1 MNDRGG
7 IMRSVGRLTVVA
19 ALLVSGCT
27 SPRVTAAD
35 CGSAVSTGALPT
47 WARAGFSD
55 DGSGVPHV
63 LGRGG
68 AIVAVLFGGTLS
80 APPAPDRSNKIL
92 WVPRTVAAAGDP
104 LRITARLDG
113 TTEAVSR
120 EVAGGP
126 GPSIIDLPRPG
137 CWHLGLAWSGN
148 TEAMDL
154 TYRPGPPALPGGGSA
169 VPRS

>member
-1 MNDRGG
+1 MTS
-7 IMRSVGRLTVVA
+7 IGRLAAIT

-27 SPRVTAAD
+27 GPRTTAPD
-35 CGSAVSTGALPT
+35 CGSAVLTDALPT
-47 WARAGFSD
+47 WARAGFST

-68 AIVAVLFGGTLS
+68 GIVAVLFGGTLS
-80 APPAPDRSNKIL
+80 APPAPERSDKIL
-92 WVPRTVAAAGDP
+92 WVARSAAAGDP
-104 LRITARLDG
+104 LRISARLAG
-113 TTEAVSR
+113 TTETVSR

-148 TEAMDL
+148 SEALDL
-154 TYRPGPPALPGGGSA
+154 TYQPLPPPPS
-169 VPRS
+169 

>member
-1 MNDRGG
+1 
-7 IMRSVGRLTVVA
+7 MRSAGRLAVVA
-19 ALLVSGCT
+19 VLLVAGCT
-27 SPRVTAAD
+27 TPRARAAD
-35 CGSAVSTGALPT
+35 CGSAVSTAALPT

-92 WVPRTVAAAGDP
+92 WVPRSAATGGDP

-137 CWHLGLAWSGN
+137 CWHLSLAWPGN
-148 TEAMDL
+148 TDAMDL
-154 TYRPGPPALPGGGSA
+154 TYQPSP
-169 VPRS
+169 

>member
-1 MNDRGG
+1 MSDLGG
-7 IMRSVGRLTVVA
+7 IMRSVGRLTVVV

-27 SPRVTAAD
+27 SPRATATD
-35 CGSAVSTGALPT
+35 CASAVSTGALPT

-63 LGRGG
+63 LGRDGT
-68 AIVAVLFGGTLS
+68 IVAVLFGGTLS
-80 APPAPDRSNKIL
+80 APPAPEVSNKIL
-92 WVPRTVAAAGDP
+92 WIPRSAAAAGDP
-104 LRITARLDG
+104 LRIIARLDG

-120 EVAGGP
+120 EIAGGP

-137 CWHLGLAWSGN
+137 CWHLSLAWSGN

-154 TYRPGPPALPGGGSA
+154 TYQP
-169 VPRS
+169 